1 MKIKERQNESGRQEK
16 NYSSSLYKEWQSFI
30 HPLKEHYVS
39 VSLKCKFVQGSKENN
54 K

>member
-1 MKIKERQNESGRQEK
+1 MKERQNESGRQEK
-16 NYSSSLYKEWQSFI
+16 NYSSSLYKEWQNSI

-39 VSLKCKFVQGSKENN
+39 VSLKCKFVQDSKENN